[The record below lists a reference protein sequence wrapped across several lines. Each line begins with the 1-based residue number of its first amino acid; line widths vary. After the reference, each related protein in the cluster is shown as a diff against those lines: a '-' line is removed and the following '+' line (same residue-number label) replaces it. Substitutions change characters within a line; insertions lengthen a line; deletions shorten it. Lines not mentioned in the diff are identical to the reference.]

1 MKKIENDELEKL
13 IDLNKNYRDLKFQIA
28 DIEITF
34 ERLKNQKITAI
45 ANLEMG
51 AHDLATYQKEISEKY
66 GSMDIDLRTG
76 EYKLQK

>member
-1 MKKIENDELEKL
+1 MKKIEKDELDKL
-13 IDLNKNYRDLKFQIA
+13 VELNKNYRDIKFQIA

-51 AHDLATYQKEISEKY
+51 GHDLATYQKEIAEKY
-66 GSMDIDLRTG
+66 GEVDINLMTG
-76 EYKLQK
+76 EYS

>member
-1 MKKIENDELEKL
+1 MKKIEKDELDKL
-13 IDLNKNYRDLKFQIA
+13 IELNKNYRDLKFQIA

-34 ERLKNQKITAI
+34 ERLKNQKITSI

-66 GSMDIDLRTG
+66 GDVDINLHTG
-76 EYKLQK
+76 EYS

>member
-13 IDLNKNYRDLKFQIA
+13 IELNKNYRDLKFQIA

-34 ERLKNQKITAI
+34 ERLKNQKITSI

-51 AHDLATYQKEISEKY
+51 AHDLAEYQKEISEKY
-66 GSMDIDLRTG
+66 GNVDINLHTG
-76 EYKLQK
+76 EYS